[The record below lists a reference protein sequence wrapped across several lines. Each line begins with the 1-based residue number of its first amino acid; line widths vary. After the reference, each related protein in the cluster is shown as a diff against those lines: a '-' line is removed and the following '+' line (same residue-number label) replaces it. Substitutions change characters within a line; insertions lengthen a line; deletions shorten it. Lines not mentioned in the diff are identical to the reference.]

1 MSYLEEIGL
10 QFLILVSWK
19 SCEDPHKF
27 RMGQASQE
35 LHLLPNKYSASG
47 KARVLA
53 DAVPR
58 AQALVT
64 RVQEQSFC
72 TPTHPF
78 LNTALSLLC
87 FPVSLDW
94 PCMHMHIY
102 VFS

>member
-19 SCEDPHKF
+19 SCEDPHNF

-35 LHLLPNKYSASG
+35 LHLLPNRYSASD
-47 KARVLA
+47 KARVLSN
-53 DAVPR
+53 AVHR
-58 AQALVT
+58 ALVT

-72 TPTHPF
+72 TPTYPF
-78 LNTALSLLC
+78 LKTALSLLC

-94 PCMHMHIY
+94 PCMHMLIY
-102 VFS
+102 VFF